1 MTMKDKNRH
10 IRDDILNA
18 ALPAIPFDG
27 WTADMLARAATLAGY
42 APDMA
47 RAVFPRMELDAA
59 VHFSDLADRWMLDAL
74 GNVDGTSLKI
84 RERIALSVRTRL
96 EHLAPH
102 QEAERLAVALWVRPF
117 RKVEGARLV
126 WKTADRIWLWAGD
139 TATDYNHYTKRAL
152 LSGVLAATTL
162 FWLHDSSHDKGDT
175 WGFLD
180 RRIENALQLGKIAA
194 HVKKA

>member
-1 MTMKDKNRH
+1 MKDDNRH
-10 IRDDILNA
+10 IRDAILGA

-27 WTADMLARAATLAGY
+27 WTADMLERAAVLAGH

-59 VHFSDLADRWMLDAL
+59 AHFSDLADRRMQDAL
-74 GNVDGTSLKI
+74 ADTDSAALRVRD
-84 RERIALSVRTRL
+84 RIALAVRTRL
-96 EHLAPH
+96 EFLAPH
-102 QEAERLAVALWVRPF
+102 QEAERLALALWVRPF
-117 RKVEGARLV
+117 RKVEGAKLV

-152 LSGVLAATTL
+152 LSGVLTSTIL
-162 FWLHDSSHDKGDT
+162 FWLNDATQGKGDT

-194 HVKKA
+194 RVKKA